1 MMKIESFI
9 RYEGFFI
16 NKKYVCLIILS
27 SYTLNINY
35 SCIFSIEYYNVNN
48 NNNNNNISM
57 KKSLIALAL
66 IMYSSAYANYT
77 VVFGKNDNIRFT
89 NIEVTEPEIP
99 VEPEVPEEPVE
110 PKKDN
115 RSCKTLLVE
124 TPSLTNGVYDI
135 NSGNGD
141 IPMYCDMSGGGWTL
155 VAVGIRYNIAGWAT
169 SDDLNL
175 TAAPSTSV
183 GFRLADNRINS
194 LPKNVYKVTITGKYA
209 TSRYFNGSCHYN
221 HTVSATGACI
231 VSYSNEALN
240 AGVKVGSQHPEVT
253 GLSDYNTSTA
263 TRYVMSGLIG
273 ASQKAGWG
281 VGDGKVAANTA
292 NAVAGDGGNIQIWL
306 K

>member
-1 MMKIESFI
+1 
-9 RYEGFFI
+9 
-16 NKKYVCLIILS
+16 
-27 SYTLNINY
+27 LNINY
-35 SCIFSIEYYNVNN
+35 SCIFPIKYYNVKNN
-48 NNNNNNISM
+48 NKKNIYM

-66 IMYSSAYANYT
+66 IMCSSAYANYT

-99 VEPEVPEEPVE
+99 VEPEIPEEPVE

-175 TAAPSTSV
+175 TASP
-183 GFRLADNRINS
+183 
-194 LPKNVYKVTITGKYA
+194 

-221 HTVSATGACI
+221 HTVSATGSCI

-292 NAVAGDGGNIQIWL
+292 SATAGDGGDIQIWL

>member
-1 MMKIESFI
+1 
-9 RYEGFFI
+9 
-16 NKKYVCLIILS
+16 
-27 SYTLNINY
+27 
-35 SCIFSIEYYNVNN
+35 
-48 NNNNNNISM
+48 M
-57 KKSLIALAL
+57 KKSLLVLAL
-66 IMYSSAYANYT
+66 LMCSSVYAKYT
-77 VVFGKNDNIRFT
+77 VVFGENDNIKFT
-89 NIEVTEPEIP
+89 NIEITEPEIP

-110 PKKDN
+110 PVKDN
-115 RSCKTLLVE
+115 SSCKSLLDGDN
-124 TPSLTNGVYDI
+124 SLSNGVYPI
-135 NSGNGD
+135 KSGGSE
-141 IPMYCDMSGGGWTL
+141 IPMYCDMSSGGWTL

-175 TAAPSTSV
+175 TASPSTSV
-183 GFRLADNRINS
+183 GFRLADSRINS
-194 LPKNVYKVTITGKYA
+194 LPKTVYKVTITGKYA

-240 AGVKVGSQHPEVT
+240 TGVKNGSQHPEVT

-281 VGDGKVAANTA
+281 VGDGKVSTNTA
-292 NAVAGDGGNIQIWL
+292 NAVAGDGGNIQIWV